1 MTARLP
7 DLDNTD
13 ERLREWAHFFRDHKF
28 REHCRSI
35 EHRYQATS
43 EDFGPDGWGD
53 SDAAPQTRP
62 SATYALRRALETHEA
77 IQQLDRIYKW
87 ALTYGYCYPGMPK
100 FVVLR
105 CMKKFTGR
113 RLNWKAYLD
122 MLDIGRCR
130 VHTTISCAYPIDSA
144 ILFVSNS

>member
-7 DLDNTD
+7 DLETTD

-35 EHRYQATS
+35 EHRFRRSSDDA
-43 EDFGPDGWGD
+43 DPDGWGD
-53 SDAAPQTRP
+53 EEAAPSVKPGVSYT
-62 SATYALRRALETHEA
+62 LRSALETHEA
-77 IQQLDRIYKW
+77 IYQLDRIYKW
-87 ALTYGYCYPGMPK
+87 ALTYGYCYPSLPK

-105 CMKKFTGR
+105 CMKKYTGR

-122 MLDIGRCR
+122 VLDIARVRVRC
-130 VHTTISCAYPIDSA
+130 TIGSDRLLTA
-144 ILFVSNS
+144 